1 MNGNKTRKYIQNK
14 PAEAQAY
21 VSNGTTGQGV
31 SATDWWKKATGS
43 TASLKGKTGQDAPQT
58 TPKTASG
65 ITPTKS
71 ITGAQTGLDFS
82 KQYQKSTGKQ
92 TTPTGTGT
100 KQTGSATG
108 TGGYAATPPKP
119 VNPYENPESY
129 GPENPYAKILAG
141 IGGQGGGNPYASLV
155 GQGGVNP
162 YAELAG
168 RTGENPYAGMMG
180 QGGVNPYAELAGQG
194 GTNPYLEMM
203 SGAGQY
209 KGTIPEAEAAREGLY
224 GVSEATKR
232 QMDRYGGEWIPGT
245 STQEAQERYRQMQG
259 QAPGEYSDPYAEQL
273 SQLYE
278 QITGRPGFQY
288 DLNGD
293 MLYKQYAQQY
303 AQMGRQ
309 AMQDTMG
316 QAAAMTGGY
325 GSSYASTAGNQ
336 AYQGYLQ
343 QLNDKIP
350 ELYDRAL
357 ATYQMQGDQM
367 KDQYSMLRD
376 LQDTDYGRYKDELS
390 RYYEDLGLARED
402 WQQERAFD
410 YGQYGDSQDYWTRM
424 AQLESQDAR
433 TSQQYDLQRAQM
445 LTDESRDQRDYL
457 TKLQQMASDEDWK
470 QRDYDL
476 TTRQLQAGW
485 DQDARDYALKL
496 QQLASDEDWK
506 QRDYDL
512 TTRQLQAGW
521 DQDQRDYEL
530 SRLDRQTAWD
540 QDWRDYQLGLTDRQT
555 EWDQGQQQQAYQYM
569 MQMLQL
575 GADPSDALKTMSG
588 ISPYDIYGL
597 QQALKPQT
605 GTYYGG
611 TGSST
616 GSGAKS
622 TGTKP
627 TATSTIKPI
636 VPTTTPQ
643 PTGQTGTQRSVGTEP
658 EDLYMAGLISE
669 QQLYEMQMRR
679 AYGN

>member
-1 MNGNKTRKYIQNK
+1 MTGNKTRKYIQNK
-14 PAEAQAY
+14 PAESQAY
-21 VSNGTTGQGV
+21 ASNGTTGQGV

-43 TASLKGKTGQDAPQT
+43 TASLKGKTGQDATQT

-65 ITPTKS
+65 IPITKS

-108 TGGYAATPPKP
+108 TGGYVATPSKP
-119 VNPYENPESY
+119 VNPYDKTGGT
-129 GPENPYAKILAG
+129 GPENPYAKIMAG
-141 IGGQGGGNPYASLV
+141 IGEQGGNPYASL
-155 GQGGVNP
+155 
-162 YAELAG
+162 
-168 RTGENPYAGMMG
+168 T
-180 QGGVNPYAELAGQG
+180 GQG

-203 SGAGQY
+203 QGGGQY
-209 KGTIPEAEAAREGLY
+209 KGTIPEAEAEREGLY

-232 QMDRYGGEWIPGT
+232 QMDRYGGEWTPGA

-273 SQLYE
+273 SKLYE

-288 DLNGD
+288 DLDGD

-303 AQMGRQ
+303 QQMGRQ

-325 GSSYASTAGNQ
+325 GSSYASAAGNQ

-357 ATYQMQGDQM
+357 ATYQMEGDQM

-376 LQDTDYGRYKDELS
+376 LQDTDYSRYRDELS
-390 RYYEDLGLARED
+390 RYYEELGLARED

-457 TKLQQMASDEDWK
+457 TKLQQLARDEDWK
-470 QRDYDL
+470 QREYDL
-476 TTRQLQAGW
+476 SA
-485 DQDARDYALKL
+485 
-496 QQLASDEDWK
+496 
-506 QRDYDL
+506 
-512 TTRQLQAGW
+512 
-521 DQDQRDYEL
+521 
-530 SRLDRQTAWD
+530 LDRQTAWD
-540 QDWRDYQLGLTDRQT
+540 QWQKEFEQGTLDRQT
-555 EWDQGQQQQAYQYM
+555 AWDQSQQERQYELM

-575 GADPSDALKTMSG
+575 GADPSDVVKAGSG
-588 ISPYDIYGL
+588 LSPYDIYEL
-597 QQALKPQT
+597 QQKLKPQT

-622 TGTKP
+622 TGTTP
-627 TATSTIKPI
+627 TPTIKPI
-636 VPTTTPQ
+636 APTTTQ
-643 PTGQTGTQRSVGTEP
+643 KPTGQTGTQGSVGTEP

-679 AYGN
+679 AYGK